1 MQSGRDSRWIV
12 PDGSMML
19 WQRVDW
25 PAPPVV
31 QAWVT
36 SRAGGISTAPYDSL
50 NLGLHVGDNR
60 GSVLANRAQLR
71 RALPPGTQLQW
82 LNQVHG
88 THVVRVERV
97 SGRPRRRTADAACV
111 TAPGAGAVVLT
122 ADCLP
127 VFFCCEEGAV
137 VAVAHAG
144 WRGLL
149 GGVLESTVRSMNV
162 PAARL
167 MAWLGPAIAPC
178 HFEVG
183 DDVRKAFL
191 NEASSEDCSRDQVQ
205 CAFVAVKDKPDK
217 WMMDIYA
224 MARFRL
230 QRAGVCQVYGDY
242 QCTVCD
248 KELFYSFRRDGVT
261 GRMASLI
268 YLNAQ

>member
-1 MQSGRDSRWIV
+1 MRAGRDARWTV
-12 PDGSMML
+12 PDGSKML

-25 PAPPVV
+25 PAPPAV

-36 SRAGGISTAPYDSL
+36 SRVGGNSASPYDSL

-71 RALPPGTQLQW
+71 RALPPGTRLQW

-88 THVVRVERV
+88 THVARVDSV
-97 SGRPRRRTADAACV
+97 SGRLRPRTADAACV

-127 VFFCCEEGAV
+127 VFFCCQQGAV
-137 VAVAHAG
+137 AAVSHAG

-149 GGVLESTVRSMNV
+149 GGVLESAVRSMNV

-191 NEASSEDCSRDQVQ
+191 DEASADDCSRHHVQ
-205 CAFVAVKDKPDK
+205 RAFVAVKDQPDK

-224 MARFRL
+224 MARHRL
-230 QRAGVCQVYGDY
+230 QRVGVHQIYGDH

-248 KELFYSFRRDGVT
+248 KELFYSYRRDGVT

-268 YLNAQ
+268 YLKAQ